1 MTWANRAR
9 MLFGVIV
16 VIVIVGALTIVFSQR
31 KGETLSSS
39 ASIEALSYPV
49 GTDYAGSVVEQ
60 FVEAGDTVAVGDPI
74 ATVQS
79 NALMKEL
86 DDGSTVA
93 SSEVYDVHDDGT
105 LTVKSTVDGV
115 VSRILIL
122 QGGYASAG
130 STIAEISATTPLFV
144 SAEYVLD
151 PKDFARVYEGAK
163 VALELPNSEVILGKV
178 ESFEVETVDGQAQ
191 AVVRITSEKLVF
203 GESGGLIAPGTP
215 IEAEMKL
222 RNDDPLARGI
232 GSLRDF
238 VADLLEAF
246 QE

>member
-9 MLFGVIV
+9 LFLGVIV
-16 VIVIVGALTIVFSQR
+16 VILIVGALTIVFSQR

-39 ASIEALSYPV
+39 ASIEALRYPV

-79 NALMKEL
+79 NTLMKEL

-105 LTVKSTVDGV
+105 LTIKSTVEGV
-115 VSRILIL
+115 VDEILIL

-130 STIAEISATTPLFV
+130 STIAEISASSPLYV

-151 PKDFARVYEGAK
+151 PKDFARVFEGAR
-163 VALELPNSEVILGKV
+163 VSLELPNSEVIAGTV
-178 ESFEVETVDGQAQ
+178 ESFEVTTVDGEAQ
-191 AVVRITSEKLVF
+191 AVVRVTSEKLVF
-203 GESGGLIAPGTP
+203 GGSGGLIAPGTP
-215 IEAEMKL
+215 VEAEMKL

-232 GSLRDF
+232 GSVRDF
-238 VADLLEAF
+238 VSDLLEAF
-246 QE
+246 EA

>member
-9 MLFGVIV
+9 LFFGLIVIV
-16 VIVIVGALTIVFSQR
+16 AIVGALTIVFSQR

-39 ASIEALSYPV
+39 ATIEALSYPV

-60 FVEAGDTVAVGDPI
+60 FVEAGDAVAVGDPI

-105 LTVKSTVDGV
+105 LTVKSTVDGIV
-115 VSRILIL
+115 DEVLIL

-130 STIAEISATTPLFV
+130 STIAHISASTPLYV

-163 VALELPNSEVILGKV
+163 VSLELPNSEVITGKV
-178 ESFEVETVDGQAQ
+178 DSFEVTTVDGHAQ
-191 AVVRITSEKLVF
+191 AVVKVTSKQLVF

-215 IEAEMKL
+215 VEAEMKL
-222 RNDDPLARGI
+222 RNDDPLARGVA
-232 GSLRDF
+232 SLQDF